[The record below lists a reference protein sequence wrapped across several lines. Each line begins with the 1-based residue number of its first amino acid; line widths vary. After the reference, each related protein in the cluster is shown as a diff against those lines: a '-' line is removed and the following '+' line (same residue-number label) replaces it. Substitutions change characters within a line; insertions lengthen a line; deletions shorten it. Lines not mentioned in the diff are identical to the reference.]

1 MPVTQQ
7 ERDEIRQEMLADQY
21 SEDLEEKRLHNDL
34 AYAMGRLEVDGYSL
48 VDIDDL
54 LTKLSH
60 KLSEY
65 GHEVNRKEI
74 LENLWV
80 KNLNVKQNVNVKQ
93 NGLLYLSLGT
103 VIVQNV

>member
-7 ERDEIRQEMLADQY
+7 ERDEIRQDMLEDQY
-21 SEDLEEKRLHNDL
+21 REDQQEKRLHNDL
-34 AYAMGRLEVDGYSL
+34 AYAMETLEVDGYSL

-54 LTKLSH
+54 LTKFSH

-74 LENLWV
+74 LENL
-80 KNLNVKQNVNVKQ
+80 
-93 NGLLYLSLGT
+93 
-103 VIVQNV
+103 